1 MNAVEIP
8 ERALAALCSCELDR
22 ALAGGTDPASDSLLA
37 RRADQLSTDHV
48 RRTLA
53 ADLRAAIVSAER
65 PRRFSGPSPAAAA
78 AIRGQRSRLERLVA
92 RLESGEPAGLRG
104 VAAVAVLVEDS
115 ESPLWNGRRATDLVA
130 EVNCALNGI
139 ED

>member
-53 ADLRAAIVSAER
+53 ADLRAAIVGAER

-92 RLESGEPAGLRG
+92 RLESASRPAC
-104 VAAVAVLVEDS
+104 VA
-115 ESPLWNGRRATDLVA
+115 SPPSPPWSRTPSRRFGTGAARPTSSPRSTA
-130 EVNCALNGI
+130 P
-139 ED
+139 